1 MAALAL
7 TPMLLHAQANSPA
20 QTQSSPTL
28 QSKLVQPNELNASE
42 ADHGTVHTVTPRI
55 STGVVAPKLIHTIAI
70 ESDTNPEFA
79 VNALDRKTLVTMVV
93 DTTGKPTE
101 LKIAGSIPA
110 RVATCRI
117 RLQFPNSRERNLFTK
132 YYYE

>member
-1 MAALAL
+1 MRKVIMAALAL

-101 LKIAGSIPA
+101 LKIAKSLGL
-110 RVATCRI
+110 VMD
-117 RLQFPNSRERNLFTK
+117 RNVLAA
-132 YYYE
+132 